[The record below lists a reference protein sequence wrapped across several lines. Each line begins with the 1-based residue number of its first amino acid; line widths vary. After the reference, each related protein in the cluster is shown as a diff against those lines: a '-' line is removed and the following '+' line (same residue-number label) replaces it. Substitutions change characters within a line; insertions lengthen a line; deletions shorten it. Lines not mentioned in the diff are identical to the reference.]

1 MRKLVAAMALG
12 LAWLGAAPV
21 TAETCGG
28 LYTVQRGDSLSA
40 IADRHYKKASMWTA
54 IHNANLKT
62 IGPKPNRIRV
72 GMELRLACLDGMPR
86 GLRGGNELTEVQPTA
101 ATVVKIQPGT
111 AAVRTR
117 INLLTGDD
125 FAPFTSKDGHNGGLL
140 TEVVHSAMEE
150 AQPGKGFAIHW
161 VDDWASHL
169 DPLLS
174 NALLDLGFP
183 WYQPDC
189 ATTPDNYRC
198 QNFHFS
204 DPMFELLILLFTDNS
219 RPVAFNSDR
228 DIEGKTLCRPSGYF
242 TFDLDQNGRRWLL
255 DNKITLKQPR
265 SVKAC
270 FDMVLSG
277 EADAVALNE
286 FTGRAAVK
294 EHGLENRIDVVAQ
307 SLSVAGLHVV
317 VHKSHPEAQRM
328 LTMINDGL
336 RGIRTSGDY
345 QKIIE
350 DHMARIWAD
359 F

>member
-1 MRKLVAAMALG
+1 MKKTLAAMAIGLLG
-12 LAWLGAAPV
+12 LGTTAAA
-21 TAETCGG
+21 AETCGG
-28 LYTVQRGDSLSA
+28 TYTVKRGDTLSA
-40 IADRHYKKASMWTA
+40 IADKHYKNAGMWTA
-54 IHNANLKT
+54 IHNANLAT
-62 IGPKPNRIRV
+62 IGDKPSRIQV
-72 GMELRLACLDGMPR
+72 GMKLSMACIE
-86 GLRGGNELTEVQPTA
+86 GLPTGLPGGVEVTDVV
-101 ATVVKIQPGT
+101 ATSARVVQVQPGT
-111 AAVRTR
+111 AAVRHR

-125 FAPFTSKDGHNGGLL
+125 FAPFTAKAAHNGGLL
-140 TEVVHSAMEE
+140 TEVVQSAMTE
-150 AQPGKGFAIHW
+150 AAPEKGFAIHW

-204 DPMFELLILLFTDNS
+204 DPMFELLILLFTDKA
-219 RPVAFNSDR
+219 RPVAFNSDA

-255 DNKITLKQPR
+255 DEKITLKQPR
-265 SVKAC
+265 AVKDC
-270 FDMVLSG
+270 FDMVLAG

-286 FTGRAAVK
+286 FTGRAAIK
-294 EHGLENRIDVVAQ
+294 EHGLEDRIDVVTQ
-307 SLSVAGLHVV
+307 PLSVAGLHVV
-317 VHKSHPEAQRM
+317 VHKSHPEAEDM
-328 LTMINDGL
+328 LAMINDGL
-336 RGIRTSGDY
+336 RGIRTTGGY

-350 DHMARIWAD
+350 DHMARIWAE